1 MVFAQSESVV
11 RALDRARQL
20 TNPNSSM
27 SNQAIIGAQTEANA
41 AAVTPVEAG
50 AFGSFASNVA
60 LTIVT
65 RLLMLVGVVGSSVIV
80 ARWLGPEGLGSLAVL
95 NTTIVLA
102 LTIGSLGLT
111 SANTYFIAKDRK
123 TLAPVWANAIVFAIF
138 GGTLVA
144 VAVVA
149 LAKLDLQLFNGVS
162 VDLILIAAL
171 SIPFQ
176 FLLSLGLNVL
186 LAMDRIRQ
194 LNLLDAMA
202 PAFALFNAIVVLVI
216 LHSNL
221 RVLVSFNTAATV
233 VLSAGMLW
241 AIARLVARLKAG
253 AAFRPDGQLFKD
265 AISYG
270 LRFCIPLIAAILIF
284 RVDLLIV
291 NHFRGAAQAGVYA
304 VASQVANLLTM
315 LPGVIAMLLFPR
327 VASYQ
332 DPHGVFATRVTR
344 HVSFVMLI
352 MCASAAASSFLLPL
366 IYGARFADATIQL
379 LILLPG
385 VCLIGIESV
394 LVQHFTG
401 TGLPVAIPVF
411 WLVTLAV
418 NLGLNLALVPVF
430 GARGAAVTST
440 LSYTL
445 IFVLVAVYFWLK
457 TGHRPVEIFLLR
469 GDELRD
475 LFGKLHHVVFS
486 T

>member
-1 MVFAQSESVV
+1 MSKNKNSV
-11 RALDRARQL
+11 
-20 TNPNSSM
+20 PFS
-27 SNQAIIGAQTEANA
+27 A
-41 AAVTPVEAG
+41 AAVTPIEAG
-50 AFGSFASNVA
+50 AFGSFTSGVA
-60 LTIVT
+60 LTIAT
-65 RLLMLVGVVGSSVIV
+65 RLLMLVGTVGASVIV

-102 LTIGSLGLT
+102 LAIGSLGLT
-111 SANTYFIAKDRK
+111 SANTYFIAKDRQ
-123 TLAPVWANAIVFAIF
+123 TLAPVWANAIVFSLC

-144 VAVVA
+144 FVVFA
-149 LAKLDLQLFNGVS
+149 LAKFTPALFGGIS
-162 VDLILIAAL
+162 LGLIVIAVL

-194 LNLLDAMA
+194 LNFMDAMA
-202 PAFALFNAIVVLVI
+202 PALALFNAIVVLLI
-216 LHSNL
+216 LRANL
-221 RVLVSFNTAATV
+221 KVLVSFNTAATV
-233 VLSAGMLW
+233 ALSAGMFW
-241 AIARLVARLKAG
+241 AIRRLVSRQKERMP
-253 AAFRPDGQLFKD
+253 FRPNGDLFMG

-270 LRFCIPLIAAILIF
+270 LKFFIPLVAAILIF

-291 NHFRGAAQAGVYA
+291 NHFRGAAETGVYA

-332 DPHGVFATRVTR
+332 DPRGEFAIQVTR

-352 MCASAAASSFLLPL
+352 MCSVVAGGSFLLPL
-366 IYGARFADATIQL
+366 IYGARFRDATIQL

-401 TGLPVAIPVF
+401 TGLPAAIPVF
-411 WLVTLAV
+411 WLITLAV
-418 NLGLNLALVPVF
+418 SIGLNLALVPLF

-440 LSYTL
+440 ISYAS
-445 IFVLVAVYFWLK
+445 IFLFVAVYFCLK
-457 TGHRPVEIFLLR
+457 TGRRPIEIFLLSSR
-469 GDELRD
+469 EFRNLLVQAR
-475 LFGKLHHVVFS
+475 LASPIPSSINAHE
-486 T
+486 